1 MTTGTIVTLMREG
14 IGVIF
19 IISAP
24 ILIAA
29 LLVGLIVAV
38 FQATTSIQEQTL
50 TFVPKILTILGMLA
64 LFASWIFTVLRGY
77 FINSAAGAIGSR
89 YSKCSLSTFCLIR
102 NQLFY

>member
-50 TFVPKILTILGMLA
+50 TFVPKSLTILGMLA
-64 LFASWIFTVLRGY
+64 LLASWIFTVLRGY
-77 FINSAAGAIGSR
+77 FIN
-89 YSKCSLSTFCLIR
+89 LMDLIP
-102 NQLFY
+102 QLVR